1 MLIDFSD
8 LNLQYLVM
16 ARDLVRRHPELGAA
30 LLGVPDELVRLLADL
45 SPKALSHV
53 TCIRP
58 PLLAP
63 RNDFVWWSRLLRAL
77 HEGHRAEIEAV
88 LEHASLMMASQEK
101 RRA

>member
-16 ARDLVRRHPELGAA
+16 ARDLVRRNPEVGAA
-30 LLGVPDELVRLLADL
+30 LLGVPDELARLLADL
-45 SPKALSHV
+45 SPQALSHV
-53 TCIRP
+53 TCVRP
-58 PLLAP
+58 PLLVP
-63 RNDFVWWSRLLRAL
+63 RNDFGWWSRLLRAL
-77 HEGHRAEIEAV
+77 HEGHKGEIEAV